1 MTNHIFRSSLGGF
14 HRQDVIDYIEKVQKA
29 SAEEIAALEE
39 ELNAA
44 AEREMQI
51 REVLEQ
57 DVEEIEALKEQLS
70 GMEEL
75 RRHEQEAAAAQAAEL
90 SAAKD
95 EAAALNARIQVLLEE
110 NRELQSRN
118 AVLESDADTV
128 RREKEQVAQLELE
141 ARRRAAEAI
150 SAAEAQAAETI
161 RSAEEKA
168 AAALALAQEQAGE
181 CLLQAKD
188 QAEAVTAEAEAHAK
202 AAVETAQQQAQEQLA
217 EVEARIAET
226 AQQCNELADS
236 FGSIAA
242 HVMTELR
249 RMDVTASQ
257 LPISFNH
264 LRDSMQELLK
274 KAQDR

>member
-75 RRHEQEAAAAQAAEL
+75 RRHEQEEAAAQAAEL
-90 SAAKD
+90 SAARD
-95 EAAALNARIQVLLEE
+95 EAAALNARIRVLLEE

-118 AVLESDADTV
+118 ALLESDADTV

-141 ARRRAAEAI
+141 ARRRASEAI
-150 SAAEAQAAETI
+150 SA
-161 RSAEEKA
+161 AEEKA

-181 CLLQAKD
+181 CLLQAKN
-188 QAEAVTAEAEAHAK
+188 QAEAVMAEAETHAK
-202 AAVETAQQQAQEQLA
+202 AAVETARQQAQARLA

-242 HVMTELR
+242 HVTTELR

-264 LRDSMQELLK
+264 LRDSMQELLE